1 MTTPPQKPP
10 TVSLI
15 PEHPQEQITTRTI
28 VKVVAI
34 VLTVIF
40 TIVLVRLLWQ
50 PIAWILIAMFLAIAL
65 SGPVNLLARRMRRG
79 LAITVVYVTV
89 LLVPVAIASL
99 IVPPLVRQGV
109 DFVNDLPRY
118 SRDLQNEI
126 QKNDRLRKINADL
139 KVTDQI
145 QEFADDAP
153 GKIGEAAGVL
163 GDIGSAVVSSIFAGF
178 TIFVLSI
185 FMVARGRSWIDAG
198 LDLRGGT
205 SSEAIRAALDRI
217 ANAVGSYVGGAI
229 AQATVAGLTAF
240 VVLTILGVPFAGALA
255 IVMAFGDLIPLVGA
269 TLAAILIGV
278 VTLFND
284 FPADTIIWAIF
295 AVAYQ
300 QFENYVVQP
309 QIQKR
314 AVELEPFVILVSV
327 LFGGTLFGVAGALLA
342 IPTAATFQIS
352 LQEWW
357 RYRMANQLL
366 VVSDDPSI
374 VSGPPEPPPATGRPP
389 PAPA

>member
-1 MTTPPQKPP
+1 MTTPPQQP
-10 TVSLI
+10 TSVSLL
-15 PEHPQEQITTRTI
+15 PAHPSDDQLSSRAVFRVIL
-28 VKVVAI
+28 I
-34 VLTVIF
+34 VLTVIG

-50 PIAWILIAMFLAIAL
+50 PIAWIVIAMFLAVAL

-79 LAITVVYVTV
+79 AAITIVYLTV
-89 LLVPVAIASL
+89 LLVPVAIGSL
-99 IVPPLVRQGV
+99 ILPPLVRQGV

-118 SRDLQNEI
+118 SHDLQDEI
-126 QKNDRLRKINADL
+126 QKNDRLRKINNDL
-139 KVTDQI
+139 KVTDQLDK
-145 QEFADDAP
+145 FANDAP
-153 GKIGEAAGVL
+153 DKIGQAAGVL
-163 GDIGSAVVSSIFAGF
+163 SDVGATLVSSLFAGF

-185 FMVARGRSWIDAG
+185 FMVSRGRTWIDAG

-217 ANAVGSYVGGAI
+217 STAVGNYVGGAI
-229 AQATVAGLTAF
+229 VQATVAGVTAF
-240 VVLTILGVPFAGALA
+240 IMLTILGVPFAGALA
-255 IVMAFGDLIPLVGA
+255 LVMAFGDLIPLVGA
-269 TLAAILIGV
+269 TLAAVLIGV

-295 AVAYQ
+295 AVGYQ
-300 QFENYVVQP
+300 QFENYVIQP

-327 LFGGTLFGVAGALLA
+327 LFGGTLFGIPGALLA

-357 RYRMANQLL
+357 RYRMAARLH
-366 VVSDDPSI
+366 VVSEDPEI
-374 VSGPPEPPPATGRPP
+374 ILPGDPPAPPGDPP

>member
-1 MTTPPQKPP
+1 MSTPPQQP
-10 TVSLI
+10 TTVALI
-15 PEHPQEQITTRTI
+15 PEHSQDQLSTRTI
-28 VKVVAI
+28 VKVIAI
-34 VLTVIF
+34 VLTVIL

-118 SRDLQNEI
+118 SRDLQREI
-126 QKNDRLRKINADL
+126 QKNDRLRKLNDDL

-145 QEFADDAP
+145 NKFADDAP

-163 GDIGSAVVSSIFAGF
+163 GDIGSAIVSSIFAGF

-185 FMVARGRSWIDAG
+185 FMVARGRTWIDAG

-240 VVLTILGVPFAGALA
+240 IVLTILGVPFAGALA
-255 IVMAFGDLIPLVGA
+255 ILMAFGDLIPLVGA

-284 FPADTIIWAIF
+284 FPGDTIIWAIF
-295 AVAYQ
+295 AVGYQ

-327 LFGGTLFGVAGALLA
+327 LFGGTLFGVPGALLA

-374 VSGPPEPPPATGRPP
+374 VSGPREPPPETGQPP